1 MTELRTLNALA
12 GDVETRLAGLNS
24 VRLAS
29 SSLIQNVQSVAAP
42 KFQWDEG
49 LRQTDLF
56 VKNLQKGK
64 MEINSMRDLMD
75 KLTQQSRSMAE
86 NQARLANA
94 AVRQA
99 PGGQTQMYLP
109 SVNDVKSFNNGLEV
123 SNRQLGLQ
131 NEMLKVTSTQIQNWG
146 KNIQW
151 AGRQLLVGF
160 TVPFAA
166 AAAAAGVYAFS
177 IDKEIT
183 RITKVYDGAQGEVRG
198 LALETASTV
207 TKTMG
212 QASKDT
218 MDVMAQLAAI
228 GRTGAELKQSTIEV
242 QRLSTLGEMDSQT
255 SLESVIAL
263 QATYRM
269 STKETADAI
278 NYMNA
283 VENAT
288 SLSMQDF
295 AKSIPVVASTMS
307 QLGGSIQDTGTLLVA
322 MKEKGIDAV
331 EGSNGIKSMMN
342 RLLNPSKQVQETFK
356 DLTNGLDLK
365 EVVNSTNGEVL
376 PTMEKLADII
386 MNGNMSIIDQQRLIG
401 QLAGSYQM
409 TRMNALLDGLAHSS
423 TQVTKAM
430 EVANQGSGK
439 WAAAAAKELET
450 QTQSISG
457 KFKIAVQTF
466 KDELLGFGEVALQIA
481 TFVMTK
487 VGAVVGALND
497 MPDWLKGVL
506 LLGGGILAIAG
517 PITMV
522 VGIFGNFIG
531 TLGRGL
537 AAIKNM
543 GNGYKSMTIE
553 SKLAELAAGNLNN
566 KFQSEVDM
574 IQVLIYQVDKLT
586 KAYTQNASAANIV
599 ASSGTS
605 TASPKAVNP
614 FIAYAQTGKDLDKQ
628 SLIAQKQLSDAKNN
642 ERVQAELFA
651 HMLSDRNNLINSS
664 PMDKLYY
671 QKYGKMYSQ
680 SSQDEFNKM
689 TTNIK
694 NQESILTQAINHRKA
709 TTQQAL
715 DVENQMLQH
724 NSMVKAE
731 IAKRDYEVA
740 RENLR
745 EQAAVAKAQ
754 AVAAAGNA
762 SAMPAIISANGK
774 DYKQNT
780 AGRWVGPMGFATKDE
795 LKDINDGFSQVTTNA
810 GAASQAINKTSVASK
825 IFRQETLLGVSAVA
839 AMGGAVA
846 DAGSG
851 WSKWLN
857 GIAIGTGAL
866 SIIAP
871 AFGSIKDF
879 IMKQNF
885 VGALL
890 GSASANKQKAGQA
903 LGAIGSSVTD
913 FFGKYGKAMGLWG
926 GIAASA
932 ALISFGIYKLRTA
945 EGEKQVQHQRDLA
958 NTTDGWM
965 KTLGQAKIEWGQIK
979 DASGATKDNM
989 SGMAN
994 KLRENNKDLVEEVA
1008 KQQNSGLDRTLRYE
1022 VYRLQGQGLGKE
1034 DILKSM
1040 ETLLNAAGKS
1050 KKQIEEAL
1058 KNIKVTFD
1066 LKSPMADMDDFL
1078 KDIKKRTKDA
1088 NVFEG
1093 AFQGDVGFF
1102 SDSYQP
1108 TDQGRA
1114 GIELTASL
1122 IKDRLVGLDD
1132 TTRKY
1137 VSGKIADELNGAF
1150 NDSFNELKNKY
1161 GDDIKGSWQ
1170 DAAKDLLIFDD
1181 KQDGFRPNTKFG
1193 SDPNKSQTELAL
1205 LLNSNRVLAIKLKD
1219 ALNLPIQNKDI
1230 KNFNDLIKYIGNS
1243 TQSATDTQ
1251 KEYNEAVKKTEAA
1264 SGKLTDAQKLQLAQI
1279 YAGVRGL
1286 DAAKLAANG
1295 YSDAQKNTTRAID
1308 DANRGITQMVDNL
1321 KRARDA
1327 HGDFAGAMAG
1337 TSDFW
1342 TNTADSETGFG
1353 GLGGDP
1359 KAQGNQIND
1368 AMKNAYQN
1376 TMGTVYDIAGTQMDQ
1391 QFKAR
1396 MDGIAEYYS
1405 GIKDRLE
1412 AESKELDRSWDDR
1425 MQAFADSWKD
1435 KMDSTKEAYKDRKKA
1450 IEDDAKSE
1458 LKAIDDQIEAIK
1470 DQEEAA
1476 KDLDDQ
1482 RKRMFEA
1489 EERRIE
1495 RLTELANNNISYN
1508 RALATGNLDEAARV
1522 MNNTE
1527 RLQVS
1532 WGAEDS
1538 QLAADERARI
1548 RDKANKAQID
1558 ELENRKDSINEAKD
1572 AKLDALAEEEDAVM
1586 KSLEKQQEMEKRNL
1600 ELQKENEKER
1610 LQDRINGLAKEQSAV
1625 EETERAKQEME
1636 RKTLEIQLAT
1646 LRAFVPMNEQQLWE
1660 HIARVQGAYSEHGV
1674 ELTIKG
1680 TQWGQIVG
1688 TALQTNVDAARIAMS
1703 SSADW
1708 ANSGAQ
1714 IGDAISKGAFG
1725 LSLGEFFNMIISGQP
1740 PEGWKPPGA
1749 SSGFSNV
1756 GKPTFGAFHVGGMV
1770 GRDQGGRLGRTG
1782 DLHPDEKMAI
1792 LQHGEYVLD
1801 KKTVDRIGPGNI
1813 DAVMAG
1819 RIGVGGA
1826 ELGFAGIA
1834 GGIALTMMRSMIMA
1848 AFLGS
1853 QKQQEEFAAN
1863 GFMGTIAQQPGM
1875 YGGIPLSEEQLINA
1889 NTIASVGASMGA
1901 STRDIIISLMT
1912 AMQES
1917 GLRNL
1922 NYGDR
1927 DSVGLF
1933 QQRTSQGWGTIEQI
1947 MNPTYAATKF
1957 FEGLLNIPNR
1967 NAMSLTQAAQAVQR
1981 SAFPD
1986 AYAQWQSMAEAVVG
2000 AGVGTAQSNG
2010 SLPGFG
2016 MFLRMAQSA
2025 MSGGGAAGAAGSGQ
2039 YIKPTNG
2046 VVTSEY
2052 GWRTDPFTGASSL
2065 HDGIDL
2071 GASAGTPIYATDSGR
2086 VIQVGDSGSGF
2097 GNWTLIDHGNG
2108 VISGYAHQSS
2118 YSVNT
2123 GQNVGRG
2130 QTIGYVGSTGRSTG
2144 PHLHFQMGPGP
2155 GNFQNPRNYIPSL
2168 STGGTVN
2175 YDNVLANLHKDE
2187 KVLTSPLSKSL
2198 ERGINN
2204 LDSAGSSVYY
2214 VDVNINGSGL
2224 SAKELKAVVSDVF
2237 EEKNLMAARKTGK
2250 VR

>member
-1 MTELRTLNALA
+1 MAELKTLNALA

-24 VRLAS
+24 TRLANS
-29 SSLIQNVQSVAAP
+29 NLIQNVQSVAAP

-56 VKNLQKGK
+56 VKNLQRGK
-64 MEINSMRDLMD
+64 MEINNMRDLMD
-75 KLTQQSRSMAE
+75 KLGQQSRSMAE

-94 AVRQA
+94 AVRQG

-109 SVNDVKSFNNGLEV
+109 SVNDVRAFNDGLEV
-123 SNRQLGLQ
+123 SSRRLGLQ
-131 NEMLKVTSTQIQNWG
+131 NEMLRVTSTQIQNWG

-207 TKTMG
+207 SKTMG

-218 MDVMAQLAAI
+218 LDVMAQLAAI
-228 GRTGAELKQSTIEV
+228 GKTGAELKQSTIEV

-255 SLESVIAL
+255 SLESIIAL
-263 QATYRM
+263 QATYSM
-269 STKETADAI
+269 STRETAEAI

-307 QLGGSIQDTGTLLVA
+307 QLGGTIQDTGTLLVA

-356 DLTNGLDLK
+356 ELTKGLDLK

-386 MNGNMSIIDQQRLIG
+386 MNGNISIIDQQRLIG

-487 VGAVVGALND
+487 VGAVVAALND

-506 LLGGGILAIAG
+506 LLGGGLLAIAG
-517 PITMV
+517 PITML

-531 TLGRGL
+531 TLGRGI
-537 AAIKNM
+537 AAIKNI

-553 SKLAELAAGNLNN
+553 SKVAEIAAGNLSS
-566 KFQSEVDM
+566 KFASEADM
-574 IQVLIYQVDKLT
+574 IQVLIFQVDKLT
-586 KAYTQNASAANIV
+586 RAYTQNATAANMV
-599 ASSGTS
+599 TASGTKMATSKS
-605 TASPKAVNP
+605 TDP
-614 FIAYAQTGKDLDKQ
+614 FIAYAATSKDLEGQ
-628 SLIAQKQLSDAKNN
+628 SKIAQKELAATKAN
-642 ERVQAELFA
+642 EIAQAEKLA
-651 HMLSDRNNLINSS
+651 YLMSARSNLVNSS
-664 PMDKLYY
+664 PMDKMYY
-671 QKYGKMYSQ
+671 EKYGKMYSQ
-680 SSQDEFNKM
+680 NSQNEFNKL
-689 TTNIK
+689 TSDIK
-694 NQESILTQAINHRKA
+694 NQEAILTQAINHRKA

-715 DVENQMLQH
+715 DVENNMLRH
-724 NSMVKAE
+724 NSTVKAE
-731 IAKRDYEVA
+731 IAKRDNEIA
-740 RENLR
+740 REALR
-745 EQAAVAKAQ
+745 EQAAVSKAQ

-762 SAMPAIISANGK
+762 AAMPAIISANGK
-774 DYKQNT
+774 DYKQNS
-780 AGRWVGPMGFATKDE
+780 AGRWTNGKGFATKE
-795 LKDINDGFSQVTTNA
+795 EFKDINEGFSQVTTNA
-810 GAASQAINKTSVASK
+810 GAATQAIDRTSIASRV
-825 IFRQETLLGVSAVA
+825 FRQETLLGVSAVA

-846 DAGSG
+846 EAGSG

-857 GIAIGTGAL
+857 GIAIGTGVL

-890 GSASANKQKAGQA
+890 GSASSNKQKAGQA

-913 FFGKYGKAMGLWG
+913 FFGKYGKALGLWG
-926 GIAASA
+926 MAAGAA
-932 ALISFGIYKLRTA
+932 ALVAWGTYKLVTA
-945 EGEKQVQHQRDLA
+945 EGQKQVQHQRDLA

-965 KTLGQAKIEWGQIK
+965 KTLGQAKLEWGQIK

-989 SGMAN
+989 SGMSN
-994 KLRENNKDLVEEVA
+994 KLREENKDLVQEAA
-1008 KQQNSGLDRTLRYE
+1008 KAQNGGLDRVLRYE
-1022 VYRLQGQGLGKE
+1022 VYRLQGQGLSQD
-1034 DILKSM
+1034 DIMKSM

-1058 KNIKVTFD
+1058 KNIKITFD
-1066 LKSPMADMDDFL
+1066 FKGPTADMDDFL
-1078 KDIKKRTKDA
+1078 KDIKKRTRDA

-1093 AFQGDVGFF
+1093 AFQGGVGFF
-1102 SDSYQP
+1102 NESYQP

-1137 VSGKIADELNGAF
+1137 VSGKIADQLNGAF
-1150 NDSFNELKNKY
+1150 DDSFTELKKKY
-1161 GDDIKGSWQ
+1161 GDQIKGSWQ
-1170 DAAKDLLIFDD
+1170 DAAKDLLVFDD

-1205 LLNSNRVLAIKLKD
+1205 LLNNNRVLAIKLKD

-1230 KNFNDLIKYIGNS
+1230 KNFGDIVKYIGNS
-1243 TQSATDTQ
+1243 TQSASDTQ
-1251 KEYNEAVKKTEAA
+1251 KEYNEAVKKTEAS
-1264 SGKLTDAQKLQLAQI
+1264 SGKLTDSQKIQLAQI

-1295 YSDAQKNTTRAID
+1295 YSDAQKNTTKAID
-1308 DANRGITQMVDNL
+1308 DANRGIGQLVDNL
-1321 KRARDA
+1321 KKARDA
-1327 HGDFAGAMAG
+1327 HGDFTGAMSG
-1337 TSDFW
+1337 TGDFW
-1342 TNTADSETGFG
+1342 NNSADSETGFG

-1359 KAQGNQIND
+1359 KSQGNMIND
-1368 AMKNAYQN
+1368 AMKNAYSN

-1396 MDGIAEYYS
+1396 MDGIADYYS

-1412 AESKELDRSWDDR
+1412 DESKALDKSWDAR

-1435 KMDSTKEAYKDRKKA
+1435 KMDQTKTSFDDRKKA
-1450 IEDDAKSE
+1450 IENEAKAQ
-1458 LKAIDDQIEAIK
+1458 LKSIDDQIEAIQK
-1470 DQEEAA
+1470 EKEANQE
-1476 KDLDDQ
+1476 LDDQ

-1522 MNNTE
+1522 MNNSE

-1538 QLAADERARI
+1538 QLAADEKARA
-1548 RDKANKAQID
+1548 RDKAAEAQVD
-1558 ELENRKDSINEAKD
+1558 ELQNRKDSINEAKD

-1600 ELQKENEKER
+1600 EIQKDNEKER
-1610 LQDRINGLAKEQSAV
+1610 LQDRIDGLAKEQAAV
-1625 EETERAKQEME
+1625 EETERSKQEMN
-1636 RKTLEIQLAT
+1636 RRTLEIQLAT

-1688 TALQTNVDAARIAMS
+1688 TALQTNVDAARVQMS
-1703 SSADW
+1703 NSADW
-1708 ANSGAQ
+1708 QTSGAQ

-1725 LSLGEFFNMIISGQP
+1725 LTLGEFFNMIISGQP

-1749 SSGFSNV
+1749 SAGFSNI
-1756 GKPTFGAFHVGGMV
+1756 GKPTVGAFHVGGMV
-1770 GRDQGGRLGRTG
+1770 GRDMGGRLGRTG

-1801 KKTVDRIGPGNI
+1801 KKTVDRIGTGNI
-1813 DAVMAG
+1813 DAVMSG
-1819 RIGVGGA
+1819 QMGIGGA
-1826 ELGFAGIA
+1826 DLGIAGIA
-1834 GGIALTMMRSMIMA
+1834 GGMAATLMRSMIMA

-1863 GFMGTIAQQPGM
+1863 GFMGSIAQQPGM
-1875 YGGIPLSEEQLINA
+1875 YGGIPLSEEQLLNA
-1889 NTIASVGASMGA
+1889 NTIASVGSSMGA

-2000 AGVGTAQSNG
+2000 AGAGTAMNDG
-2010 SLPGFG
+2010 TLPGFG

-2025 MSGGGAAGAAGSGQ
+2025 MSGGGAGAAGSGQ
-2039 YIKPTNG
+2039 YIRPTNG
-2046 VVTSEY
+2046 PITSEY
-2052 GWRTDPFTGASSL
+2052 GWRTDPFTGAQSL
-2065 HDGIDL
+2065 HDGIDI
-2071 GASAGTPIYATDSGR
+2071 GAASGTPIYATDTGR

-2118 YSVNT
+2118 YAVNN

-2187 KVLTSPLSKSL
+2187 KVLTAPLSRSL

-2237 EEKNLMAARKTGK
+2237 EEKNLLAARKTGK